1 MKKHVYLNGQYVNA
15 AAAAISV
22 FDSGFLYGEGLF
34 ETFRSYNGKVFGLRE
49 HLDRMRKS
57 AGFFNI
63 PFNLSETKLAEIIR
77 RLSEMNSEYNC
88 VFRLVL
94 TRGRGIMWKG
104 QKQMPP
110 TIAVLTRELHT
121 DMDYLRQTGVKLI
134 VSSTLRDSSNPLFRH
149 KTLSYMQNVIARS
162 TALKEKAFDA
172 VFLDSR
178 KRVLEGAIS
187 NLFIIKNNAVL
198 TPPLSLNVLPG
209 ITRNCVLQ
217 IAKMLKLDAAEKEI
231 TINDLIGADEAFL
244 TNSVVGIMP
253 IKQAG
258 NRKIRGKVPGKLT
271 YLLSEVYTIELA
283 RKLRL
288 NNDTI

>member
-1 MKKHVYLNGQYVNA
+1 MKKHVYLNGQYVSAANA
-15 AAAAISV
+15 AVSV

-34 ETFRSYNGKVFGLRE
+34 ETFRSYNGKVFALRE
-49 HLDRMRKS
+49 HVDRIRKS

-63 PFNLSETKLAEIIR
+63 PFNLSENKLAEIVR

-121 DMDYLRQTGVKLI
+121 DMDYLKQTGIKLM
-134 VSSTLRDSSNPLFRH
+134 VSNTPRDSSNPLFRH

-162 TALKEKAFDA
+162 TALKDKSFDA
-172 VFLDSR
+172 VFVDSR

-187 NLFIIKNNAVL
+187 NLFIVKNNAVL
-198 TPPLSLNVLPG
+198 TPPLSLNILPG
-209 ITRNCVLQ
+209 ITRNSVLQ
-217 IAKMLKLDAAEKEI
+217 IAKMLKLGTAEKEI
-231 TINDLIGADEAFL
+231 TLDDLTGADEAFL

-253 IKQAG
+253 VKQVG
-258 NRKIRGKVPGKLT
+258 SKKIRGKVPGKLT

-288 NNDTI
+288 NNGTI